1 MFKNKNIDFIK
12 TSKTVMIIYAAI
24 LVVGITLFAIFGV
37 GLDINFAGGTR
48 FTYTYSGELETNE
61 ATKIIESKLDGK
73 KVEVTT
79 SEGLTTDSKKLVVTL
94 ASSEAVDA
102 KIQADILKSLK
113 DKFKDNKIELGDSNS
128 VNPTVAGSFF
138 AKSLFA
144 VGIASILVLIYVGFR
159 FKKIGGFSAGL
170 TALIALILDS
180 LIAFITC
187 VIFRL
192 DIDTNFMAVIL
203 TILGYSLNDTIV
215 IYDRIRE
222 NLRAVPADID
232 VKPSMAEIINKSVNQ
247 TLSRTIMTSAT
258 TLLAS
263 LALYLLGG
271 SVIHDFAFTITLGV
285 VFGTFSSVFVAS
297 PILMAFGNVD
307 LYHQKANKN
316 DDYERPGEHGVV

>member
-12 TSKTVMIIYAAI
+12 ASKTVMIIYAAI
-24 LVVGITLFAIFGV
+24 LVVGIALFAIFGV

-48 FTYTYSGELETNE
+48 FTYTYSGELEINE

-113 DKFKDNKIELGDSNS
+113 DKFKDNKVELGDSNS

-222 NLRAVPADID
+222 NSRLMPTATLKEKVNT
-232 VKPSMAEIINKSVNQ
+232 SINQCLGRS
-247 TLSRTIMTSAT
+247 IMTSVSTFVAILT
-258 TLLAS
+258 VVIVSEFFGLSTLRS
-263 LALYLLGG
+263 
-271 SVIHDFAFTITLGV
+271 FAIPMAVGV
-285 VFGTFSSVFVAS
+285 VSGCVSTIFVAVPLWFNWKS
-297 PILMAFGNVD
+297 
-307 LYHQKANKN
+307 
-316 DDYERPGEHGVV
+316 RPKKVKR

>member
-12 TSKTVMIIYAAI
+12 ASKTVMIIYAAI
-24 LVVGITLFAIFGV
+24 LVIGITLFAIFGV

-102 KIQADILKSLK
+102 KIQADILKGLK
-113 DKFKDNKIELGDSNS
+113 DKFKDNKVELGDSNS

-222 NLRAVPADID
+222 NNRLMPTATLKEKVNT
-232 VKPSMAEIINKSVNQ
+232 SINQCLGRS
-247 TLSRTIMTSAT
+247 IMTSVSTFVAILT
-258 TLLAS
+258 VVIVSEFFGLSTLRS
-263 LALYLLGG
+263 
-271 SVIHDFAFTITLGV
+271 FAIPMAVGV
-285 VFGTFSSVFVAS
+285 VSGCVSTIFVAVPVWFS
-297 PILMAFGNVD
+297 WKSRPK
-307 LYHQKANKN
+307 KAK
-316 DDYERPGEHGVV
+316 R

>member
-24 LVVGITLFAIFGV
+24 LVIGIALFAIFGV

-113 DKFKDNKIELGDSNS
+113 DKFKDNKVELGDSNS

-222 NLRAVPADID
+222 NSRLMPTATLKEKVNT
-232 VKPSMAEIINKSVNQ
+232 SINQCLGRS
-247 TLSRTIMTSAT
+247 IMTSVSTFVAILT
-258 TLLAS
+258 VVIVSEFFGLSTLRS
-263 LALYLLGG
+263 
-271 SVIHDFAFTITLGV
+271 FAIPMAVGV
-285 VFGTFSSVFVAS
+285 VSGCVSTMFVAVPLWFNWKS
-297 PILMAFGNVD
+297 
-307 LYHQKANKN
+307 
-316 DDYERPGEHGVV
+316 RPKKVKR

>member
-12 TSKTVMIIYAAI
+12 TSKIVMIIYASI
-24 LVVGITLFAIFGV
+24 LAVGIILFAIFGV
-37 GLDINFAGGTR
+37 GLDINFSGGTR
-48 FTYTYSGELETNE
+48 FTYTYQGELNIDE
-61 ATKIIESKLDGK
+61 ATKIIETQLKDK
-73 KVEVTT
+73 KIEVSS
-79 SEGLTTDSKKLVVTL
+79 SEGLNSDTKKLVVTL

-102 KIQADILKSLK
+102 KIQENTLKSLQN
-113 DKFKDNKIELGDSNS
+113 KFKNNKIELGDSNS

-144 VGIASILVLIYVGFR
+144 VGIASALVLIYVGFR

-222 NLRAVPADID
+222 NDRLMPTASLKDKVNT
-232 VKPSMAEIINKSVNQ
+232 SINQCLGRS
-247 TLSRTIMTSAT
+247 IMTSVSTFVAILT
-258 TLLAS
+258 VVIVSEFFGLSTLRS
-263 LALYLLGG
+263 
-271 SVIHDFAFTITLGV
+271 FAIPMAVGV
-285 VFGTFSSVFVAS
+285 VSGCVSTIFVAVPVWFS
-297 PILMAFGNVD
+297 WKSRPK
-307 LYHQKANKN
+307 KAK
-316 DDYERPGEHGVV
+316 R